1 MFQFIKDLRT
11 NSGLGH
17 DENGWPTADHQW
29 WEDATKVLI
38 SGIVLFNHGLIFIDH
53 FLT

>member
-11 NSGLGH
+11 NSGLGR
-17 DENGWPTADHQW
+17 DENGWPTADHRW
-29 WEDATKVLI
+29 WEDATEVLLYAI
-38 SGIVLFNHGLIFIDH
+38 GLFIYGLIFIDH